1 MQERMNLVV
10 ALYLS
15 MVLRRADW
23 ASLVRASASSR
34 NITLKS
40 ASPSGAIRAKSLT
53 LCLII
58 SIPRSSEAFSSMK
71 LFLQVSPKISL
82 TMDMAA
88 AVLPTPGGPEKS
100 R

>member
-1 MQERMNLVV
+1 M
-10 ALYLS
+10 
-15 MVLRRADW
+15 
-23 ASLVRASASSR
+23 
-34 NITLKS
+34 
-40 ASPSGAIRAKSLT
+40 RAKSLT
-53 LCLII
+53 LCLMM
-58 SIPRSSEAFSSMK
+58 SMPRSSEAFSSMK